1 MSAGYKFDASAQ
13 LDLPHADPLGAVM
26 SYVFFFSRSGVVYS
40 SINYSDIIFQA
51 SIYNVHF
58 LFDNF
63 VFLVRWMVTFT
74 GLRQPTIDI
83 VNKKCREFHT
93 EVKR

>member
-26 SYVFFFSRSGVVYS
+26 SYVFFARSGVVYS

-51 SIYNVHF
+51 SIYNVSF
-58 LFDNF
+58 FI
-63 VFLVRWMVTFT
+63 
-74 GLRQPTIDI
+74 RQLCFSRSLNGDLHRLTTT
-83 VNKKCREFHT
+83 NN
-93 EVKR
+93 